1 MSAFLGPIHF
11 WLYNK
16 IQLQQDIVEDMIK
29 LGETVGIADLKQ
41 TLDEK
46 YGVSER
52 RPLEEVID
60 EMNIHGWLQ
69 GQVSQVE
76 YKLAECVK
84 ALLAQDAANMESLK
98 TLFFKRGEAVGSKLA
113 QTEGLNL
120 EMIYKGISDS
130 LLDGMPCDHA
140 IRIVSQDEQEI
151 VWERM
156 TCVHERYWQEVGE
169 AIHHY
174 YALREEWLKGLA
186 HAVGVKFVKRDERT
200 YSMSTK

>member
-60 EMNIHGWLQ
+60 EMNIPG
-69 GQVSQVE
+69 
-76 YKLAECVK
+76 
-84 ALLAQDAANMESLK
+84 
-98 TLFFKRGEAVGSKLA
+98 FK
-113 QTEGLNL
+113 
-120 EMIYKGISDS
+120 D
-130 LLDGMPCDHA
+130 
-140 IRIVSQDEQEI
+140 
-151 VWERM
+151 
-156 TCVHERYWQEVGE
+156 
-169 AIHHY
+169 
-174 YALREEWLKGLA
+174 
-186 HAVGVKFVKRDERT
+186 KFHK
-200 YSMSTK
+200 